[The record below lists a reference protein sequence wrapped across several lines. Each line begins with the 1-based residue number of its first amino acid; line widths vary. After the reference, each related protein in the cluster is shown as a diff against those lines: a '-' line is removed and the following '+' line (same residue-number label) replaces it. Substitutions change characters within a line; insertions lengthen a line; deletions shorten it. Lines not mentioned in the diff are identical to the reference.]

1 MVQRI
6 LRWFQFTNIYI
17 ALSALLYSVA
27 SVRFTSNYSVP
38 KLLLATIFLAVIWYY
53 NLSYQKII
61 QQNKVDNE
69 RALWFLKHQ
78 KKLFTVQASLLSG
91 IIIFGLLLSPNLVNF
106 FTYTTTAQQLFL
118 LSFLF
123 IALLYNYGLIY
134 KKSTFSI
141 RKFAIFKPL
150 FIAYVW
156 MGVTV
161 VFPFVFSQISNQ
173 KLLLFSNN
181 FWIYFFDG
189 LYSITLLAFIYDV
202 KDFET
207 DNTVGLK
214 TFAVKLGNKKMLTY
228 LVLPAVTLGFA
239 SVLLSVFF
247 MNFPQTI
254 SLIFLFTYVAIAIVS
269 KIIESKKSIL
279 WHLTLIDG
287 IILLKAIAIIALIN
301 I

>member
-17 ALSALLYSVA
+17 ALSAVLYSVA
-27 SVRFTSNYSVP
+27 SVKVTSNYTVP

-53 NLSYQKII
+53 NLSYKKII

-69 RALWFLKHQ
+69 RALWFLKH
-78 KKLFTVQASLLSG
+78 KKQLFTIQATLLSF
-91 IIIFGLLLSPNLVNF
+91 IIIFGLLLLPNLVNF
-106 FTYTTTAQQLFL
+106 FTYTTATQQFFL
-118 LSFLF
+118 LSFLVV
-123 IALLYNYGLIY
+123 ALLYNYGLIN

-141 RKFAIFKPL
+141 RKFAFFKPL

-173 KLLLFSNN
+173 KFLLFSNN

-189 LYSITLLAFIYDV
+189 LYSITLLAIIYDV
-202 KDFET
+202 KDFEA

-214 TFAVKLGNKKMLTY
+214 TFAVKLGNKKMLTH
-228 LVLPAVTLGFA
+228 LVLPAVTLGFTG
-239 SVLLSVFF
+239 VLVMVFF
-247 MNFPQTI
+247 MNFPQKV
-254 SLIFLFTYVAIAIVS
+254 SVIFLFTYVAIAIVS
-269 KIIESKKSIL
+269 KIIESRKSIL

-287 IILLKAIAIIALIN
+287 IILFKAIAIIALNN